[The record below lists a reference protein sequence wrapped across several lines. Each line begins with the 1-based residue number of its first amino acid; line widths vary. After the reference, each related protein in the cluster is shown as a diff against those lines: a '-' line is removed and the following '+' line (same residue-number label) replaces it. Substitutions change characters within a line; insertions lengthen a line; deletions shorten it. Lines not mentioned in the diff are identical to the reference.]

1 MKENFKS
8 FGGSSCLARRSSKR
22 RRLLKTMADQ
32 SPTAEY
38 QAAKPRFQRVEDN
51 AFHQGN
57 FVINCTMIR
66 AIVLPVI
73 FLTSAMIASAADQP
87 NNPDDPGEFDIEPP
101 ILKQNLSDEL
111 AEAGTPD
118 GDVVRCEKKLERSK
132 RNAAGAERLWR
143 IGVLAKVEVEQ
154 RALKVV
160 KCEAEVASARVV
172 QAKGAVAEQ
181 ESRVASGEATKQ
193 ELEVA
198 KTALAQ
204 LIEAEQKAVA
214 KRETAELEFAEAN
227 LRRQQRLL
235 GLGSAHKSD
244 VTNAEEKLAELK
256 TPKN

>member
-1 MKENFKS
+1 
-8 FGGSSCLARRSSKR
+8 
-22 RRLLKTMADQ
+22 
-32 SPTAEY
+32 
-38 QAAKPRFQRVEDN
+38 
-51 AFHQGN
+51 
-57 FVINCTMIR
+57 MIR
-66 AIVLPVI
+66 AIALPVTL
-73 FLTSAMIASAADQP
+73 LTSAMMALAANQSGNSDEP
-87 NNPDDPGEFDIEPP
+87 SEFDIEPP

-118 GDVVRCEKKLERSK
+118 GDVARCDKKLERAK

-154 RALKVV
+154 RALKVI
-160 KCEAEVASARVV
+160 KCETELASARVV
-172 QAKGAVAEQ
+172 QAKETVTQQ
-181 ESRVASGEATKQ
+181 ESRVASGETTKQ

-235 GLGSAHKSD
+235 KLGSAHKSD

-256 TPKN
+256 APKN

>member
-1 MKENFKS
+1 
-8 FGGSSCLARRSSKR
+8 
-22 RRLLKTMADQ
+22 
-32 SPTAEY
+32 
-38 QAAKPRFQRVEDN
+38 
-51 AFHQGN
+51 
-57 FVINCTMIR
+57 MIR
-66 AIVLPVI
+66 AIALPVM
-73 FLTSAMIASAADQP
+73 FLTSALIALAADQSS
-87 NNPDDPGEFDIEPP
+87 NSAEPGEFDIEPP

-111 AEAGTPD
+111 AETGTPD
-118 GDVVRCEKKLERSK
+118 GDVARCDKKLERAK

-160 KCEAEVASARVV
+160 KCETELASARVA
-172 QAKGAVAEQ
+172 QARETVAQQ
-181 ESRVASGEATKQ
+181 ESRVASGETTKQ

-198 KTALAQ
+198 KTVLAQ
-204 LIEAEQKAVA
+204 LIEAEQKALA

-235 GLGSAHKSD
+235 KLGSAHRSD

>member
-1 MKENFKS
+1 
-8 FGGSSCLARRSSKR
+8 
-22 RRLLKTMADQ
+22 
-32 SPTAEY
+32 
-38 QAAKPRFQRVEDN
+38 
-51 AFHQGN
+51 
-57 FVINCTMIR
+57 MIR
-66 AIVLPVI
+66 AIALPVM
-73 FLTSAMIASAADQP
+73 FLTSAMITLAADQSS
-87 NNPDDPGEFDIEPP
+87 NSDEPGEFDVEPP

-118 GDVVRCEKKLERSK
+118 GDVARCEKKLERAK
-132 RNAAGAERLWR
+132 RNAAGAERLWK

-154 RALKVV
+154 RALKMV
-160 KCEAEVASARVV
+160 KCETEVASARVA
-172 QAKGAVAEQ
+172 QAKETVAQQ
-181 ESRVASGEATKQ
+181 ESRVASGETTKQ

-235 GLGSAHKSD
+235 QLGSAHRSD

-256 TPKN
+256 APKQ

>member
-1 MKENFKS
+1 
-8 FGGSSCLARRSSKR
+8 
-22 RRLLKTMADQ
+22 
-32 SPTAEY
+32 
-38 QAAKPRFQRVEDN
+38 
-51 AFHQGN
+51 
-57 FVINCTMIR
+57 MIR
-66 AIVLPVI
+66 AIALPVI
-73 FLTSAMIASAADQP
+73 FLTSAMIALAADQP
-87 NNPDDPGEFDIEPP
+87 INSDEPGEFDVEPP

-118 GDVVRCEKKLERSK
+118 GDVARCEKKLERSK
-132 RNAAGAERLWR
+132 QTAVGAERMWR

-154 RALKVV
+154 RALKVI

-172 QAKGAVAEQ
+172 QAKGTVAEQ
-181 ESRVASGEATKQ
+181 ESRVAFGEATKQ

-198 KTALAQ
+198 KAALAQ

-214 KRETAELEFAEAN
+214 KRESAELEFAEAN

-235 GLGSAHKSD
+235 KLGSAHKSD